1 MALDFQ
7 RPDPSSPAA
16 VASAQF
22 TQTRRGYREEEVR
35 DFLRQVSVE
44 MARLLERERF
54 LENELKALQSRGP
67 VDVAAIDEA
76 AVTELLGAEAAR
88 VLTTAREASQA
99 MRERA
104 AESAEQIVRDA
115 SREAT
120 RLLEEA
126 TLEASRRRSD
136 VSGEAEQELELAKQ
150 QGREMIAEVRAYRE
164 RVLADIAKRT
174 EEARRELERLV
185 HERERLLSAFERAR
199 HAATDVVG
207 DLNEFD
213 EALRGTGITPPLAP
227 PDAPPPPRPTRPS
240 ATPIFDAKEYEHELG
255 EGHRAETVESTSNHT
270 GTEPAA
276 TELSDNE
283 VAVTEVEAPAP
294 EQTVSEPTTS
304 EITEQPTPTALL
316 PEVDVVQ
323 LAEVV
328 NISDR
333 RRKKEPTR
341 STHEAPQTEAPDHP
355 VFERITAT
363 PQEQSV
369 EQEPVTTASQRVDE
383 IFARLRAGSTA
394 RVAQETSNDLATEMS
409 TTPLDTSTGTSTN
422 ISETHKVVEAHK
434 VDESVFRRRNE
445 VVTPALDALSRAMK
459 RQLADDENAVLTHVS
474 GKRTSL
480 TITAMLPSSSEHAKR
495 FTEVIRELITS
506 IAVDAA
512 RSISD
517 ARRSDMRASIV
528 QGAVLETIHE
538 MLLTSF
544 VQPLHAQVVDA
555 LTTAEGNRDKLLS
568 AFRTIF
574 QECKSQQVARVVS
587 DIAYFTYARGL
598 FLGCDTKSTVCWAVD
613 PDGPAC
619 ADAEDNS
626 LAGSLRHG
634 EAFPTGH
641 EHPLAHAGCR
651 CLVVPVNK

>member
-120 RLLEEA
+120 RLMEEA
-126 TLEASRRRSD
+126 TVEASRRRTD
-136 VSGEAEQELELAKQ
+136 VTGEAEQEIELAKQ

-213 EALRGTGITPPLAP
+213 EALRATGVTPPLAP

-240 ATPIFDAKEYEHELG
+240 ATPIFDAKQYEHELG
-255 EGHRAETVESTSNHT
+255 AGHRADE
-270 GTEPAA
+270 
-276 TELSDNE
+276 DKQ
-283 VAVTEVEAPAP
+283 VEATASAP
-294 EQTVSEPTTS
+294 EQLAPDTTESKLTEPEPTEPES
-304 EITEQPTPTALL
+304 TEPESTEPVL
-316 PEVDVVQ
+316 PSPLVPEADVVQ

-341 STHEAPQTEAPDHP
+341 ITRETPQVEAPDHP
-355 VFERITAT
+355 VFERVEAAPEPERESSEQTPASAT
-363 PQEQSV
+363 SD
-369 EQEPVTTASQRVDE
+369 RVDE
-383 IFARLRAGSTA
+383 IFARLRAGNTT
-394 RVAQETSNDLATEMS
+394 RVAQQTTKDVATDSRSEPVTSTLTP
-409 TTPLDTSTGTSTN
+409 TTPTSTPTSPKAV
-422 ISETHKVVEAHK
+422 IPHK
-434 VDESVFRRRNE
+434 VDESVFRRRDE
-445 VVTPALDALSRAMK
+445 VVNPALEALGRAVK
-459 RQLADDENAVLTHVS
+459 RQLADDENVVLTHVS
-474 GKRTSL
+474 GKRSSL
-480 TITAMLPSSSEHAKR
+480 TLAAMLPSPGEHAAAYS
-495 FTEVIRELITS
+495 EVICELVTS

-517 ARRSDMRASIV
+517 ARRSDMRAAITN
-528 QGAVLETIHE
+528 GGVLETIHE
-538 MLLTSF
+538 MLFASF
-544 VQPLHAQVVDA
+544 VQPLHARVTDA
-555 LTTAEGNRDKLLS
+555 LTAAGKDRDKLLS
-568 AFRTIF
+568 ALRSIF
-574 QECKSQQVARVVS
+574 QECKSQQIAAVVS

-613 PDGPAC
+613 PRGPAC

-626 LAGSLRHG
+626 LAGGMRRG
-634 EAFPTGH
+634 EMFPTGH
-641 EHPLAHAGCR
+641 AHPLAHAGCR
-651 CLVVPVNK
+651 CLVVPINK